1 MLPLQKP
8 DENANTKFI
17 NTCSAV
23 YWESWKGSPNVLYR
37 LYFTY
42 RFTAH
47 SHSLLPLKRLQKK
60 RNKSSVQ
67 EHLQYPVWTAND
79 PGVHAV
85 NREYMPKKVQVENK
99 VCYLECKQ
107 SSASH
112 PWFSHTCSV
121 TLFNSLYLSVSLFP
135 LKRAFQ
141 HLTHSFARDHIQICS
156 ILMSLL
162 EQPKLISIN
171 QFTLIATIYENKQT
185 NKNLSINSEVYN
197 TMKYNVMKDAEERTA
212 LEWILHS
219 HTMAFFFYQWTW
231 YKGIQKSFA

>member
-42 RFTAH
+42 RFTAD

-79 PGVHAV
+79 PAVHTV

-99 VCYLECKQ
+99 VCYLECNQ

-121 TLFNSLYLSVSLFP
+121 TFFNSLYLSVSLFP
-135 LKRAFQ
+135 LKSSLQ
-141 HLTHSFARDHIQICS
+141 HLTHSFAGDCIHICS
-156 ILMSLL
+156 ILMSLF
-162 EQPKLISIN
+162 EQLKEKSIN
-171 QFTLIATIYENKQT
+171 QFTLIATFCENKWT

-197 TMKYNVMKDAEERTA
+197 IMKYNVMKDAEECTA
-212 LEWILHS
+212 LEWILHL
-219 HTMAFFFYQWTW
+219 HTTAFFF
-231 YKGIQKSFA
+231 

>member
-42 RFTAH
+42 RFTAD

-79 PGVHAV
+79 PAVHTV

-99 VCYLECKQ
+99 VCYLECNQ

-121 TLFNSLYLSVSLFP
+121 TFFNSLYLSVSLFP
-135 LKRAFQ
+135 LKSSFQ
-141 HLTHSFARDHIQICS
+141 HLTHSFAGDCIHICS
-156 ILMSLL
+156 ILMSLF
-162 EQPKLISIN
+162 EQLKQKSIN
-171 QFTLIATIYENKQT
+171 HFTLIATFCENKWT

-197 TMKYNVMKDAEERTA
+197 IMKYNVMKDAEECTA
-212 LEWILHS
+212 LEWILHL
-219 HTMAFFFYQWTW
+219 HTTAFFF
-231 YKGIQKSFA
+231 